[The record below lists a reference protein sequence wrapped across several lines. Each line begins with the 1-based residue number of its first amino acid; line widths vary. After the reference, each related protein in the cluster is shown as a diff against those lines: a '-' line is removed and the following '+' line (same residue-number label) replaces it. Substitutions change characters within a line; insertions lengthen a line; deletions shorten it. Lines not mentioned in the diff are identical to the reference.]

1 MGKRQGLFVTS
12 RRISKDAGC
21 SELFWVGVTSTHTK
35 KNPTRVPFSSELSHI
50 LVMPGVHAHQNAGR
64 ETRMQTEQ
72 IDQMLLAILQALCD
86 I

>member
-1 MGKRQGLFVTS
+1 MGKRRGLFVTS
-12 RRISKDAGC
+12 RRISKAAGC
-21 SELFWVGVTSTHTK
+21 SELFLVGVTSTHTK
-35 KNPTRVPFSSELSHI
+35 KQTPRVPFSSAHSHI
-50 LVMPGVHAHQNAGR
+50 PVMPGVHAHQHAGR